1 MVDLPEGIQ
10 VSPCDATISLGPRL
24 YVAGRLQWIRLLM
37 SFGQR
42 YRATNHFPT
51 SHIKCIAISGYFW
64 NFLVI
69 SGTKFCCILFPFD
82 EDHGPNLTTIRPAC
96 NRKCR
101 ASRSSLCLVV
111 AHCARRTPQ
120 GRGKIRQQRLTLLE
134 YWALTATRCVYTSN
148 MHINTNQPI
157 LYISIHLS
165 SSVYLFTVSLFMCM
179 CWCVYMWNVSPS
191 IQFQHL

>member
-1 MVDLPEGIQ
+1 MLRSRWAPPLRCWTTPMDPPPHVLRPKI
-10 VSPCDATISLGPRL
+10 PCDQSFSNVSSKMHSNFWKFLG
-24 YVAGRLQWIRLLM
+24 
-37 SFGQR
+37 
-42 YRATNHFPT
+42 
-51 SHIKCIAISGYFW
+51 
-64 NFLVI
+64 I
-69 SGTKFCCILFPFD
+69 SGTKFCCISFPFD

-179 CWCVYMWNVSPS
+179 CWCLYVKCFSQYS
-191 IQFQHL
+191 IPAFVVA